1 MTLVDSVEAGRLTIS
16 ELIDALA
23 KDKNYTASRWYQ
35 LYRAF
40 TTLLQQTSTFAEP
53 ATDGLVK
60 QLWYERDNGIA
71 SIRQGVPSLAEYQQS
86 LPLL

>member
-16 ELIDALA
+16 ELIDAWR
-23 KDKNYTASRWYQ
+23 KIKNYTASRWYQ
-35 LYRAF
+35 RYRAF

-60 QLWYERDNGIA
+60 QLWYERETA
-71 SIRQGVPSLAEYQQS
+71 LQVFARAFHP
-86 LPLL
+86 

>member
-35 LYRAF
+35 RYRAF
-40 TTLLQQTSTFAEP
+40 TTLLQQTSTS
-53 ATDGLVK
+53 ATAG
-60 QLWYERDNGIA
+60 
-71 SIRQGVPSLAEYQQS
+71 
-86 LPLL
+86 